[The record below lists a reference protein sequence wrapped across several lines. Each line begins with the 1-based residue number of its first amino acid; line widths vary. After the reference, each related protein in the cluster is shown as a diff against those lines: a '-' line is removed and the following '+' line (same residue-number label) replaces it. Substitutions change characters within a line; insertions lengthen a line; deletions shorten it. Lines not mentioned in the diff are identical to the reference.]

1 MLALMEAPSRRF
13 QIPSRRGEL
22 DVAAAFRQFLPTMA
36 GDVVGTVVLEI
47 EQRSV
52 RLLCQFVLEPRD
64 LAVALD
70 DPLLQQPEYAA
81 NTGGSGFVM
90 PVT

>member
-1 MLALMEAPSRRF
+1 
-13 QIPSRRGEL
+13 
-22 DVAAAFRQFLPTMA
+22 
-36 GDVVGTVVLEI
+36 
-47 EQRSV
+47 
-52 RLLCQFVLEPRD
+52 VLEPRD

-90 PVT
+90 PAT

>member
-1 MLALMEAPSRRF
+1 
-13 QIPSRRGEL
+13 
-22 DVAAAFRQFLPTMA
+22 MA

-70 DPLLQQPEYAA
+70 DLLLHQCNRSTQQTRVVAVSSCP
-81 NTGGSGFVM
+81 
-90 PVT
+90 